1 MMTET
6 LLVMSFEYLVVLL
19 AALVSFW
26 ILSSSAHGMLASLRL
41 HSLRQLT
48 GARGVKGAVP
58 DARHPAETQGSKR
71 TMRQTKRV

>member
-26 ILSSSAHGMLASLRL
+26 ILSGSANGMLASLRL

-48 GARGVKGAVP
+48 GARGVKAVLPGAH
-58 DARHPAETQGSKR
+58 HPAETRSSKR